1 MATRIVREE
10 SRASIVDFAGI
21 AFATSIFVDH
31 AFNARCARSII
42 ARRRD
47 R

>member
-1 MATRIVREE
+1 MTTRIVREE
-10 SRASIVDFAGI
+10 SPASIVDFAGI
-21 AFATSIFVDH
+21 AFATSIFVNH
-31 AFNARCARSII
+31 AFNARCARGII